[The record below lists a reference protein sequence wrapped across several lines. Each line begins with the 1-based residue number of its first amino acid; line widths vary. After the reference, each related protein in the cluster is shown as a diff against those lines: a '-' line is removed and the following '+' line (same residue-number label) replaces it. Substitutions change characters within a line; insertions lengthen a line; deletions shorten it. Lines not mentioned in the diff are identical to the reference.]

1 MAQRTID
8 LSSKMLGLEKVL
20 EDDILDIMEDFVKQS
35 ADDVINGKIRSIESI
50 RGSNHT
56 ELEKYIQEIVYKC
69 IEDMFGGSYRFK
81 EFRNMLYFDME
92 KSGFHRFCPTCII
105 NTKRLGK
112 ASHNDNGY
120 IS

>member
-35 ADDVINGKIRSIESI
+35 ADDVINGKICSIENI
-50 RGSNHT
+50 RDSKHT

-92 KSGFHRFCPTCII
+92 KSGFSRFCPTCYI
-105 NTKRLGK
+105 NTKRLGELK
-112 ASHNDNGY
+112 HDNNGY